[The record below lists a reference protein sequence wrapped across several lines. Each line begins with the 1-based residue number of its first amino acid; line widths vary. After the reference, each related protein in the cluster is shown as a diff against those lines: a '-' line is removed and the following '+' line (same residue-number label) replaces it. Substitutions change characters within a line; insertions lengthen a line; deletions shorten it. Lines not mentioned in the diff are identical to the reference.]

1 MEELETAWEWKRRL
15 RRRDFGPVEMLK
27 ESILSSSLP
36 WSNHVTYFLP
46 IELCFSD
53 YFKVGKDASSTVFEL
68 SMILWLYLQY
78 ARKLTCGSC
87 DPLVGSLD
95 RSADRRSNR
104 RAWLAHVCVWNKTLW
119 GRRLLQGN
127 TMMIHSSIWTCY
139 FSVLVL
145 STSVWRLWL
154 AQSNSKSMFGSV
166 CVCVHMCVCS
176 DQIIK
181 YNLNITRCLHKMVW
195 CLKKDLS
202 RKDVCG

>member
-1 MEELETAWEWKRRL
+1 MRMEEETQEN
-15 RRRDFGPVEMLK
+15 RRREFGPVQMLK

-68 SMILWLYLQY
+68 GPTSHSMILWLYLQY

-104 RAWLAHVCVWNKTLW
+104 RAWLAHVCVWDKTLW
-119 GRRLLQGN
+119 QRRLLQGN
-127 TMMIHSSIWTCY
+127 RKIWY
-139 FSVLVL
+139 ILIYEHAISVSWYYQQVFDGCDWL
-145 STSVWRLWL
+145 SRILSQCL
-154 AQSNSKSMFGSV
+154 GV
-166 CVCVHMCVCS
+166 CVCACICAFVV
-176 DQIIK
+176 
-181 YNLNITRCLHKMVW
+181 TR
-195 CLKKDLS
+195 
-202 RKDVCG
+202 

>member
-1 MEELETAWEWKRRL
+1 MRMEEETQEN
-15 RRRDFGPVEMLK
+15 RRREFGPVQMLK

-68 SMILWLYLQY
+68 GPTSHSMILWLYLQY

-145 STSVWRLWL
+145 STSVWWLCL
-154 AQSNSKSMFGSV
+154 AQS
-166 CVCVHMCVCS
+166 
-176 DQIIK
+176 
-181 YNLNITRCLHKMVW
+181 
-195 CLKKDLS
+195 DL
-202 RKDVCG
+202 